1 MALPSNK
8 PNKGEHQRLK
18 LLLSGPAGVGK
29 TTAALKM
36 PKPYVIDA
44 EAGSDHYA
52 DLYEASGGDRFSA
65 VTIDEIIK
73 VIRQLITEEHDFK
86 TLVID
91 PITTI
96 YHQLGD
102 EGEKKVGTEF
112 QKHYKQYADKFIR
125 RLLDL
130 LTQVDMNVIVIAH
143 EKNEWGKDDRGQPTI
158 VGTTFDGYAKLDYI
172 FDLWLKL
179 HRDRKSKKRMA
190 TVAKTRF
197 PQFPDLDQFEWSYEA
212 LAERWGAGEMERQA
226 SRVILASTEQ
236 VAEMRF
242 LLGRLDESAIKAL
255 KLSKLDPD
263 QLQDMPADRVVKGI
277 NLVRDYLSKH
287 EGAAA

>member
-8 PNKGEHQRLK
+8 PIKGETQRLK

-29 TTAALKM
+29 STAALKM
-36 PKPYVIDA
+36 PRPYVIDA
-44 EAGSDHYA
+44 EQGSNHYA
-52 DLYEASGGDRFSA
+52 NLYEASGGDRFAS
-65 VTIDEIIK
+65 TNIDEILK
-73 VIRQLITEEHDFK
+73 VIRQLITEKHEFK

-102 EGEKKVGTEF
+102 EGERKVGTEF

-130 LTQVDMNVIVIAH
+130 LNQVDMNVIVIAH
-143 EKNEWGKDDRGQPTI
+143 EKNEWGKDEKGNPTI

-179 HRDRKSKKRMA
+179 DREKKSGRRYA

-197 PQFPDLDQFEWSYEA
+197 PQFPDLDEFDWSYEA
-212 LAERWGAGEMERQA
+212 LAERWGRAELERTA
-226 SRVILASTEQ
+226 ESVELAAPEQ
-236 VAEMRF
+236 VAKIKY
-242 LLGRLDESAIKAL
+242 LLTLLDEADVKAL
-255 KLSKLDPD
+255 KLSKLDPERLND
-263 QLQDMPADRVVKGI
+263 LPAARIDNGI
-277 NLVRDYLSKH
+277 NVIEKHLSQR
-287 EGAAA
+287 GTVAA